1 MCLWCG
7 CVFCVCVHECILV
20 PVCMLVYVHTCLCNQ
35 CMWCVYP
42 SVLGQCIFKCPF
54 LQALYP
60 IRPVGGGHAT
70 VGVQK
75 DPETPDYEQAQ
86 DQQQHPYEGKCCLL
100 LRQDQGVEKHFT
112 VTHSSRGVVIVE
124 ATHGW
129 CSLAPNWRKRTET
142 GGTTWTFPMRNAC
155 FCFPFC
161 YSVH

>member
-1 MCLWCG
+1 MCLWC
-7 CVFCVCVHECILV
+7 VCVCFLRARAWMHTHSCVLACVRAYMPLQS
-20 PVCMLVYVHTCLCNQ
+20 MYV
-35 CMWCVYP
+35 MWCVYP
-42 SVLGQCIFKCPF
+42 SMLGQCVFKCPF
-54 LQALYP
+54 LQPLYP
-60 IRPVGGGHAT
+60 VRPVGGGHAT
-70 VGVQK
+70 VGVEK

-142 GGTTWTFPMRNAC
+142 GMGYLHW
-155 FCFPFC
+155 
-161 YSVH
+161 